1 MTLELPEPTHI
12 WFLSFS
18 ALRGGWPREEV
29 SGRWKALYLWS
40 EVFQLET
47 RQPIYKAFV
56 LHLYHHTGC
65 HREELPL
72 LKEQPS
78 LLSLMPDD
86 HASLPHNARGNLDN
100 MDNLLQLCLLF
111 SPGERHGNPWL
122 EGRSALLETTYFKM
136 EGIFQCKKVKR
147 YYIL

>member
-56 LHLYHHTGC
+56 LHLSSYL
-65 HREELPL
+65 LPL
-72 LKEQPS
+72 GGITSFKGTAIITVP
-78 LLSLMPDD
+78 
-86 HASLPHNARGNLDN
+86 HA
-100 MDNLLQLCLLF
+100 
-111 SPGERHGNPWL
+111 
-122 EGRSALLETTYFKM
+122 
-136 EGIFQCKKVKR
+136 
-147 YYIL
+147 